1 MKSQYKTLIIS
12 LFVVINLIIA
22 TSYAQ
27 NTSLPVGSIPG
38 SADVTAMGAA
48 TYNIPIEVVPGTQG
62 VQPNL
67 SVAYNSM
74 ANTGILGS
82 QWDLCGLSAI
92 TRVGQNTFLDSRS
105 SSVALSYSDRFAL
118 DENRL
123 VCDNPALYG
132 QQGTLY
138 RPEFED
144 FSKIYSYGVS
154 GDGPDYFIAYHD
166 DGSVAEYG
174 RNSDS
179 KQRVGNCVYSWH
191 INKITDIN
199 GNYMTFTYGYN
210 GSEVWIDH
218 IDYTGNTAAGLNP
231 YARVSFTYYTYTH
244 IGSTFV
250 AGYEISQTKLL
261 RTITVEYKNGSE
273 YELVRQYK
281 FSYTEAFPKQLI
293 KVRLIGSDGSEL
305 NPTVVEW
312 NTLTVGMPTTSI
324 FTVPNMVFN
333 NMNAHFALDFNGDG
347 LTDIVEY
354 NNVKRRV
361 LINQNNSFQEI
372 FFDAQPHYP
381 QIQSAIPAD
390 VNGDGFSEVI
400 TTFFN
405 SSDRELQITA
415 LIQSLD
421 EVSLLN
427 LLGVDSVK
435 AVLAGDFCNNGS
447 HQLLIC
453 YNHNKVVLHSFHVH
467 AELTLDHSGG
477 KFDLIDFD
485 GDGQTEFVMIKNNTL
500 NVYKYNL
507 ETMQIE
513 CVGDALPFSEK
524 PLSFGDFNG
533 DGISDYLY
541 QISFHH
547 YACALGN
554 GRTFLEHVPLSQ
566 SLISDTISP
575 IVVDINNDGL
585 GDVVTF
591 RKLSDGLK
599 AVVYL
604 GRGFY
609 NDSIQ
614 FFFNSQWILHPYIM
628 PPKTTYGYLNYPLS
642 DLFNLNIGNY
652 NSDMKLDFLIAKQ
665 CNIVDQLTLYEFN
678 ENKTRPQVTK
688 ITTGD
693 GFYTQ
698 WEQQCIHGYY
708 YKYASHIL
716 SLPYYFD
723 VVKTMRTSGDQ
734 PNRKYAYHYLFEKP
748 QYSFSRHSV
757 MGFSTITRKDSV
769 MNITDTTHFSN
780 ITSNYT
786 LQDVL
791 MPVRKI
797 TKMGYSNLASENYI
811 PVIQYLASNRR
822 KPYFSYCSS
831 SDFLTNTMVVQQN
844 TVNSEGR
851 VIASS
856 TSTMDINEN
865 GYLTKDSVLY
875 YFSTVNLP
883 NGAFMTQADSTISY
897 SYSGNSS
904 TFFTKKH
911 VFSYQSDGK
920 LQSSSVLCNGIT
932 NTVTNN
938 IFDAFGNVKRQTVS
952 ATGCDSRETNRMYDA
967 TGRFCVTEFN
977 AMNHVTSVIN
987 DPYTGL
993 PLRTIDQN
1001 ILTTAYRYDAF
1012 GRLIAIHYPD
1022 GNRDTITYAWYTDT
1036 EIPNAKYYKKT
1047 VVSGNSYPIEE
1058 YYDLLG
1064 RIICTRN
1071 NGYYSDTR
1079 YNNKGYVEKVSK
1091 PYVRGTADENKL
1103 WHTWQYDNCGRIE
1116 WERDTYLEL
1125 EYTYQGR
1132 IKTVRDHLRNTTST
1146 STRDA
1151 SGRIISISDEGGNI
1165 QYTYTPTMLDGKA
1178 VLNMSISTNG
1188 NATSIVS
1195 DQHGNKIRIQDPD
1208 AGTTAYY
1215 YNAFG
1220 EIIKQVDARG
1230 DTLKMDYDKIG
1241 RIKQR
1246 QYIDSLGVVK
1256 NMRYYYDYQNNHNKG
1271 IGKLSSVTVDGVM
1284 AEQCLYDT
1292 LSRLAQHTRYIE
1304 DTAYTEAYTYNTYG
1318 QLATL
1323 TYPDGFAVDYSY
1335 TSKGYMDELTR
1346 HDNAKQLYKVYVY
1359 NVYGQPTKCGYGNA
1373 TATEY
1378 DYNPVGLLTRINTGR
1393 KNYGL
1398 TPYPHDTIIFS
1409 SHLTDINGTNEVN
1422 GLTDLINPIE
1432 QPFSVDS
1439 TIQNFR
1445 YTYDNMGRLTQRTQK
1460 NSQYETFQYD
1470 RMDRLISFTQGKVNG
1485 AEQTFTTVFDQQ
1497 GNILSNTLAGTYNY
1511 GSNKPH
1517 AVTTVMSMPEIG

>member
-1 MKSQYKTLIIS
+1 
-12 LFVVINLIIA
+12 
-22 TSYAQ
+22 
-27 NTSLPVGSIPG
+27 
-38 SADVTAMGAA
+38 
-48 TYNIPIEVVPGTQG
+48 
-62 VQPNL
+62 
-67 SVAYNSM
+67 
-74 ANTGILGS
+74 
-82 QWDLCGLSAI
+82 
-92 TRVGQNTFLDSRS
+92 
-105 SSVALSYSDRFAL
+105 
-118 DENRL
+118 
-123 VCDNPALYG
+123 
-132 QQGTLY
+132 
-138 RPEFED
+138 
-144 FSKIYSYGVS
+144 
-154 GDGPDYFIAYHD
+154 
-166 DGSVAEYG
+166 
-174 RNSDS
+174 
-179 KQRVGNCVYSWH
+179 
-191 INKITDIN
+191 
-199 GNYMTFTYGYN
+199 
-210 GSEVWIDH
+210 
-218 IDYTGNTAAGLNP
+218 
-231 YARVSFTYYTYTH
+231 
-244 IGSTFV
+244 
-250 AGYEISQTKLL
+250 
-261 RTITVEYKNGSE
+261 
-273 YELVRQYK
+273 
-281 FSYTEAFPKQLI
+281 
-293 KVRLIGSDGSEL
+293 
-305 NPTVVEW
+305 
-312 NTLTVGMPTTSI
+312 
-324 FTVPNMVFN
+324 
-333 NMNAHFALDFNGDG
+333 
-347 LTDIVEY
+347 
-354 NNVKRRV
+354 
-361 LINQNNSFQEI
+361 
-372 FFDAQPHYP
+372 
-381 QIQSAIPAD
+381 
-390 VNGDGFSEVI
+390 
-400 TTFFN
+400 
-405 SSDRELQITA
+405 
-415 LIQSLD
+415 
-421 EVSLLN
+421 
-427 LLGVDSVK
+427 
-435 AVLAGDFCNNGS
+435 
-447 HQLLIC
+447 
-453 YNHNKVVLHSFHVH
+453 
-467 AELTLDHSGG
+467 
-477 KFDLIDFD
+477 
-485 GDGQTEFVMIKNNTL
+485 
-500 NVYKYNL
+500 
-507 ETMQIE
+507 MQIE

-865 GYLTKDSVLY
+865 GYITKDSVLY

-1398 TPYPHDTIIFS
+1398 IPYPHDTIIFS

-1422 GLTDLINPIE
+1422 GLTDLIDPIE

-1497 GNILSNTLAGTYNY
+1497 GNIQSNTLAGTYSY
-1511 GSNKPH
+1511 GSNRPH
-1517 AVTTVMSMPEIG
+1517 AVTTVTPNDTFPNSISIEDCATDYNVFNQPSRIVEGDVEILLEYGVDNQRVKAVFNRNGQVERTRYYINANYEKEVDAAGVITHYNYVYGVNGLAAICVRRNGVDSMYYVHPDRLGSYTHITDSSRRVIRNLHFDPWGNVKADTNWLTFDSTTLSGNLAGTFRFSRGFTGHEHYAELKIINMNGRLYDPVIARFFSPDNFVQAPDFTQSYNRYSYCLNNPLQYTDPSGESFLADFLYGICTCLTLPARITTEGVSWFNDHINGNVKADGYFHSDYLFYNAPPHYIDYQNVINLQNPYADSFYEPDMMTDADGTTYRTEYYWTAVGAGGTYNLTFANQTFSGTFGPYREYIQWHTREVPVENNVKSLSNSSNLNPDLNMLKSIAGNGATIASYEIPNEKIANKFKYGSYVLSGVQLYEISADVYKNRTVSAENIYDIISVGLGLLGPIGAMASFTLDMYKQGALWFIDYYKALDNELRRMNSPQYYY

>member
-12 LFVVINLIIA
+12 LFVIINLIIA

-67 SVAYNSM
+67 RVAYNSM

-118 DENRL
+118 DGNRL

-250 AGYEISQTKLL
+250 AGYEIPQTKLL

-507 ETMQIE
+507 
-513 CVGDALPFSEK
+513 
-524 PLSFGDFNG
+524 
-533 DGISDYLY
+533 
-541 QISFHH
+541 
-547 YACALGN
+547 
-554 GRTFLEHVPLSQ
+554 
-566 SLISDTISP
+566 
-575 IVVDINNDGL
+575 
-585 GDVVTF
+585 
-591 RKLSDGLK
+591 
-599 AVVYL
+599 
-604 GRGFY
+604 
-609 NDSIQ
+609 
-614 FFFNSQWILHPYIM
+614 
-628 PPKTTYGYLNYPLS
+628 
-642 DLFNLNIGNY
+642 
-652 NSDMKLDFLIAKQ
+652 
-665 CNIVDQLTLYEFN
+665 
-678 ENKTRPQVTK
+678 
-688 ITTGD
+688 
-693 GFYTQ
+693 
-698 WEQQCIHGYY
+698 
-708 YKYASHIL
+708 
-716 SLPYYFD
+716 
-723 VVKTMRTSGDQ
+723 
-734 PNRKYAYHYLFEKP
+734 
-748 QYSFSRHSV
+748 
-757 MGFSTITRKDSV
+757 
-769 MNITDTTHFSN
+769 
-780 ITSNYT
+780 
-786 LQDVL
+786 
-791 MPVRKI
+791 
-797 TKMGYSNLASENYI
+797 
-811 PVIQYLASNRR
+811 
-822 KPYFSYCSS
+822 
-831 SDFLTNTMVVQQN
+831 
-844 TVNSEGR
+844 
-851 VIASS
+851 
-856 TSTMDINEN
+856 
-865 GYLTKDSVLY
+865 
-875 YFSTVNLP
+875 
-883 NGAFMTQADSTISY
+883 
-897 SYSGNSS
+897 
-904 TFFTKKH
+904 
-911 VFSYQSDGK
+911 
-920 LQSSSVLCNGIT
+920 
-932 NTVTNN
+932 
-938 IFDAFGNVKRQTVS
+938 
-952 ATGCDSRETNRMYDA
+952 
-967 TGRFCVTEFN
+967 
-977 AMNHVTSVIN
+977 
-987 DPYTGL
+987 
-993 PLRTIDQN
+993 
-1001 ILTTAYRYDAF
+1001 
-1012 GRLIAIHYPD
+1012 
-1022 GNRDTITYAWYTDT
+1022 
-1036 EIPNAKYYKKT
+1036 
-1047 VVSGNSYPIEE
+1047 
-1058 YYDLLG
+1058 
-1064 RIICTRN
+1064 
-1071 NGYYSDTR
+1071 
-1079 YNNKGYVEKVSK
+1079 
-1091 PYVRGTADENKL
+1091 
-1103 WHTWQYDNCGRIE
+1103 
-1116 WERDTYLEL
+1116 
-1125 EYTYQGR
+1125 
-1132 IKTVRDHLRNTTST
+1132 
-1146 STRDA
+1146 
-1151 SGRIISISDEGGNI
+1151 
-1165 QYTYTPTMLDGKA
+1165 
-1178 VLNMSISTNG
+1178 
-1188 NATSIVS
+1188 
-1195 DQHGNKIRIQDPD
+1195 
-1208 AGTTAYY
+1208 
-1215 YNAFG
+1215 
-1220 EIIKQVDARG
+1220 
-1230 DTLKMDYDKIG
+1230 
-1241 RIKQR
+1241 
-1246 QYIDSLGVVK
+1246 
-1256 NMRYYYDYQNNHNKG
+1256 
-1271 IGKLSSVTVDGVM
+1271 
-1284 AEQCLYDT
+1284 
-1292 LSRLAQHTRYIE
+1292 
-1304 DTAYTEAYTYNTYG
+1304 
-1318 QLATL
+1318 
-1323 TYPDGFAVDYSY
+1323 
-1335 TSKGYMDELTR
+1335 
-1346 HDNAKQLYKVYVY
+1346 
-1359 NVYGQPTKCGYGNA
+1359 
-1373 TATEY
+1373 
-1378 DYNPVGLLTRINTGR
+1378 
-1393 KNYGL
+1393 
-1398 TPYPHDTIIFS
+1398 
-1409 SHLTDINGTNEVN
+1409 
-1422 GLTDLINPIE
+1422 
-1432 QPFSVDS
+1432 
-1439 TIQNFR
+1439 
-1445 YTYDNMGRLTQRTQK
+1445 
-1460 NSQYETFQYD
+1460 
-1470 RMDRLISFTQGKVNG
+1470 
-1485 AEQTFTTVFDQQ
+1485 
-1497 GNILSNTLAGTYNY
+1497 
-1511 GSNKPH
+1511 
-1517 AVTTVMSMPEIG
+1517 